1 MASTRTPQPREAYN
15 RRRRGSRA
23 KTPRPVGLILAIAIP
38 LDTYV
43 LTTAAATLLDHQA
56 PATYF
61 QTVAF
66 LIPSLLVTLAVQG
79 QFFRIGAAAPPPER
93 LAERHPRAARAWTR
107 GQRVAAVAMLGYLAS
122 GELASLYV
130 LAARHSTPLLFGVT
144 AGAVVTAFIA
154 VAVIALIGTPW
165 KR

>member
-1 MASTRTPQPREAYN
+1 MLRHPREAYDGS
-15 RRRRGSRA
+15 RGSSKG
-23 KTPRPVGLILAIAIP
+23 KTGRPIGLILAIAIP

-43 LTTAAATLLDHQA
+43 LTTAAATLLDHDA
-56 PATYF
+56 PATYY

-66 LIPSLLVTLAVQG
+66 LIPSLLIALAVQG
-79 QFFRIGAAAPPPER
+79 QFFRIEAAAPPPHR
-93 LAERHPRAARAWTR
+93 LAEHQPRAARARTL
-107 GQRVAAVAMLGYLAS
+107 GQRVAAVAMIGYLAS

-130 LAARHSTPLLFGVT
+130 LAAQHSTPLLFGVT

-154 VAVIALIGTPW
+154 VGVIALIGTPW